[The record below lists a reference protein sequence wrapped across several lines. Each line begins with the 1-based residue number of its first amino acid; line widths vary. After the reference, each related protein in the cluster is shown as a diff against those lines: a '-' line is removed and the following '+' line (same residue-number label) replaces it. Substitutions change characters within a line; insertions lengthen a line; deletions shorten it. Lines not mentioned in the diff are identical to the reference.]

1 MNPKLNFAV
10 ALFAMRNSIPIPL
23 RESQG
28 EVAKAH
34 VAELADAYG
43 SGPYG
48 ETRGGSS
55 PLVSTIS
62 VNAVVVRAQTGWHG
76 EPFIGHDERFREAS
90 AALLFFLMENY
101 FI

>member
-1 MNPKLNFAV
+1 MRQSRETHFAV
-10 ALFAMRNSIPIPL
+10 ALFLNRHTILVPL
-23 RESQG
+23 RQLQREYGFLPLRFLRSG
-28 EVAKAH
+28 IAFTSRYEKSWREIAKAH

-62 VNAVVVRAQTGWHG
+62 VITAVVRAN
-76 EPFIGHDERFREAS
+76 
-90 AALLFFLMENY
+90 LLP
-101 FI
+101 